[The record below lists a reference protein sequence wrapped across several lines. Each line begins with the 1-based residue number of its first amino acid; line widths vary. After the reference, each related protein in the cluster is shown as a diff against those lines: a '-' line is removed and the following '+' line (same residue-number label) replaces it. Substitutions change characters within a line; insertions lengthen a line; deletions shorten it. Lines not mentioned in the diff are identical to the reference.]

1 MNAIIAL
8 ILRLILILLAYVF
21 VGWVAYWIFYDF
33 RNIIRAQKT
42 PEILPIKL
50 QVEIGSEKSEK
61 LFTKNEITIGRDP
74 SCDFSLQDEAISQ
87 RHCKLSYLQK
97 HWWAEDMASTNGTY
111 LNDTLID
118 SPIILTDG
126 DQLQLGHIKISIQLH
141 NLPGVTNE

>member
-87 RHCKLSYLQK
+87 RHCKRLFPSGTASFHISKNIGGQK
-97 HWWAEDMASTNGTY
+97 IWHQLMA
-111 LNDTLID
+111 
-118 SPIILTDG
+118 PI
-126 DQLQLGHIKISIQLH
+126 
-141 NLPGVTNE
+141 